1 MSMMLS
7 KTYAAHKAA
16 GVPGDVAREAVE
28 EAGSLAVSLIVIK
41 WMAGFML
48 GLQAAALALLFQ
60 IALRLN

>member
-1 MSMMLS
+1 MSMMPS

-16 GVPGDVAREAVE
+16 GVPDDIAREAAE

-41 WMAGFML
+41 WMVGFML
-48 GLQAAALALLFQ
+48 GLQAAAIALLFQ